1 MTIRRA
7 SGAVGLAVLLLASP
21 LMTAPAEAA
30 PPAIAITAPAAGAS
44 TTSSPVFSGTSDCTQ
59 GSCSVITV
67 DVYAGSSTA
76 GSLVRTLTAARA
88 TSWSV
93 PSGSPFGDGT
103 YTVTATQTK
112 PGGSGGTTV
121 TPGRTFMIDT
131 TGPSVTFSPS
141 NAVSAPEGST
151 ISFTYSIDDGGGV
164 GTLSGVETSCGA
176 GTFQGGSH
184 TATAGTIDCA
194 FPDGPVTT
202 SLTARATDSLG
213 NQGAVATAA
222 FSVANVA
229 PSVTFTDGTAS
240 LNDGRSATYSYSIA
254 DPGQDAIASVDVSCG
269 SGESSNESHTDTS
282 GSFDCSFPTVGA
294 TSVSASVT
302 DSDGEPG
309 APATFG
315 VNVTQ
320 SNRAPDVA
328 EIAGN
333 AAPTEG
339 DTAQYSVQA
348 TDPDGDPLSYSW
360 SIVSG
365 AALFD
370 GPANGAAARVSF
382 LAPGTVELSVEVTDP
397 AGLAASTTTNIEV
410 EPRPLPEPI
419 PDPTVPDP
427 DPTLPDPEPTDPEP
441 DPTLPDPEPT
451 DPEPDPTIPEPDPSA
466 TLPDPG
472 PAETS
477 PAPAPPPEPHPSPP
491 PESEPGTG
499 GNSGPG
505 ATPPPDPDPGS
516 EHIVSADW
524 VEPVATGGAST
535 DAISPNGDGR
545 TDEMALDVSFSELTF
560 WSFELNRGDDVIVT
574 VEGSGHELHHA
585 WDGMVDGGPLA
596 DGTYGWAVE
605 GRDAAGNA
613 MQPLQGEIVVDNSA
627 PTIQIMEVQRK
638 VTRRSLMKPAM
649 RLMLAESAHVE
660 ATLARG
666 GRVIAVLEV
675 SCAPGKPRAIRWDG
689 RDASGRRVSPGRYRL
704 RLTATDRASNRA
716 VRRAGKILVTR

>member
-1 MTIRRA
+1 MSIRRA
-7 SGAVGLAVLLLASP
+7 TEAVGLSVLLLTSP
-21 LMTAPAEAA
+21 LMTALAEAA
-30 PPAIAITAPAAGAS
+30 PPTLAITGPTAGPF

-59 GSCSVITV
+59 GSCSEITV
-67 DVYAGSSTA
+67 NVYAGSSTA
-76 GSLVRTLTAARA
+76 GSPVRTLTAARA

-131 TGPSVTFSPS
+131 AGPIVTFSPS
-141 NAVSAPEGST
+141 NAASASEGST
-151 ISFTYSIDDGGGV
+151 ISFAYSIDDGGGV
-164 GTLSGVETSCGA
+164 GTLSSVETSCGA
-176 GTFQGGSH
+176 GTFRGGSN
-184 TATAGTIDCA
+184 TATAGSIVCA

-240 LNDGRSATYSYSIA
+240 LNDGRSATYSYSIS
-254 DPGQDAIASVDVSCG
+254 DPGQDTIASVDVSCG
-269 SGESSNESHTDTS
+269 SGQSSNESHTDTS

-294 TSVSASVT
+294 TSVSAAAT
-302 DSDGEPG
+302 DSDDDSG

-320 SNRAPDVA
+320 SNRAPDVGD
-328 EIAGN
+328 IVGI
-333 AAPTEG
+333 AAPIEG
-339 DTAQYSVQA
+339 DTVQYSVAA
-348 TDPDGDPLSYSW
+348 TDPDGDALSHSW

-365 AALFD
+365 AAVFD
-370 GPANGAAARVSF
+370 GPANGAAARVTF
-382 LAPGTVELSVEVTDP
+382 LTPGTVELIVEVTDP
-397 AGLAASTTTNIEV
+397 AGLAASTTTSIEV
-410 EPRPLPEPI
+410 APRPLPEPT
-419 PDPTVPDP
+419 PEPEPTVPEPEPTVPDP
-427 DPTLPDPEPTDPEP
+427 DPTTPDPEPTVPEP
-441 DPTLPDPEPT
+441 DPTT
-451 DPEPDPTIPEPDPSA
+451 PDPTA

-472 PAETS
+472 PTESS
-477 PAPAPPPEPHPSPP
+477 PAPAPPPEPHPGPP
-491 PESEPGTG
+491 PEREPGTG

-505 ATPPPDPDPGS
+505 TTPPPDPDPGG

-535 DAISPNGDGR
+535 DVISPNGDGR
-545 TDEMALDVSFSELTF
+545 MDEMALDVSFSELTF
-560 WSFELNRGDDVIVT
+560 WSFELSRGDDVIVT
-574 VEGSGHELHHA
+574 VEGSGYELYHA
-585 WDGMVDGGPLA
+585 WDGTVDGGPLA
-596 DGTYGWAVE
+596 DGTYEWAVE

-613 MQPLQGEIVVDNSA
+613 MQSLQGEIVVDNST
-627 PTIQIMEVQRK
+627 PTIQVMEVQRK
-638 VTRRSLMKPAM
+638 VTRRSLKKPAA

-660 ATLARG
+660 VSLRRG
-666 GRVIAVLEV
+666 DRVIAILEV